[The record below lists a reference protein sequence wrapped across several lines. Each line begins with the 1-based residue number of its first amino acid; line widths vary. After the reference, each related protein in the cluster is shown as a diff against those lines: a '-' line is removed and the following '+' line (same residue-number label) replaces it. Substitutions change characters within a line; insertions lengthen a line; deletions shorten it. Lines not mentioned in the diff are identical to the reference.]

1 MVDFIKKWWKQLLI
15 ALLIITLL
23 IIGGFQANS
32 WNKKLIKAEKDL
44 LDRQYQLDT
53 IQESIRQ
60 KEFNTI
66 IKYIEI
72 DNEQK
77 EKQANE
83 IKEYIKNPNIDLFSR
98 HIQDS
103 ISARFYYR
111 FPQDGTSLR
120 PANSLTN

>member
-15 ALLIITLL
+15 ALIIITLL
-23 IIGGFQANS
+23 VIGGFQANS
-32 WNKKLIKAEKDL
+32 WNKKLIKAEKDI

-83 IKEYIKNPNIDLFSR
+83 IKEYIKNPNIDLFSK

>member
-1 MVDFIKKWWKQLLI
+1 MIDFIKKWWKQLLI
-15 ALLIITLL
+15 ALIIITLL
-23 IIGGFQANS
+23 IIGGFRANS
-32 WNKKLIKAEKDL
+32 WNKKLIKAEKDI

-77 EKQANE
+77 EKQADE
-83 IKEYIKNPNIDLFSR
+83 IKEFIKNPNIDLSNQYIR
-98 HIQDS
+98 DS
-103 ISARFYYR
+103 ISSAFYYR

-120 PANSLTN
+120 TANGLTN